1 MTCDQCGAA
10 NQAHT
15 GFCPSC
21 GATMQPSPTGDWSSA
36 PNSQEVPR
44 PWHQWLQPKRSC
56 PYMAGTVHFAAH
68 YLGSCCWWR
77 V

>member
-36 PNSQEVPR
+36 PNSQEVP
-44 PWHQWLQPKRSC
+44 PAVAP
-56 PYMAGTVHFAAH
+56 MAPAQTLVPVYGGTVHFAAH